1 MTNLLCRDHVVLAMT
16 IKYQIKRYVI
26 FQILTWEE
34 KIKFEHNKLSGQLLS
49 TRCDYGYFP
58 GLQGCQHV
66 EFVGFIEFAW
76 YEIATGLDLF
86 NLQEAGGSRLRL

>member
-1 MTNLLCRDHVVLAMT
+1 MHGWITKDHVVLAMT

-26 FQILTWEE
+26 FQILSWEE
-34 KIKFEHNKLSGQLLS
+34 KINFEHNRLSGQLLS

-58 GLQGCQHV
+58 GLQDCKHV

-76 YEIATGLDLF
+76 YEIATGFDVF